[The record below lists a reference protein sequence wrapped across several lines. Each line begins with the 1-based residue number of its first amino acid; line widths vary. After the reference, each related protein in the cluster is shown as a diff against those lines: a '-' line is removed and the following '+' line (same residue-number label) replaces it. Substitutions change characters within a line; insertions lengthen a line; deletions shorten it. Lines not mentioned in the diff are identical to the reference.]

1 MEQIKFYTKN
11 NCAKCGFSKMF
22 LNNKG
27 VAYTE
32 INIDEDESAKE
43 ELLSK
48 GYQSL
53 PVIDFGTD
61 VIVGNDP
68 AKLTQILSTVT
79 A

>member
-1 MEQIKFYTKN
+1 MENIRFFTKN

-27 VAYTE
+27 IKYTE

-43 ELLSK
+43 ELMSK

-53 PVIDFGTD
+53 PVIDFGTE

-68 AKLTQILSTVT
+68 AKLNQILSTVT